1 MPAQRLEEPLSLAL
15 APDLVQTVLQMSSEH
30 NLITDEKITLNG
42 FLLSACED
50 RDSKVPRIQV
60 LSSCNLIR
68 DYGIDDLVEIIS
80 NVKENKE
87 ISVRAIRPTK
97 VSQYLFKEAERLA
110 RDMPSTFDREATA
123 TQLHSW
129 TELFGDKFETGS
141 KGFKL
146 LSSVT
151 EKFEL
156 KQ

>member
-1 MPAQRLEEPLSLAL
+1 MQLCEPF
-15 APDLVQTVLQMSSEH
+15 PDRRE
-30 NLITDEKITLNG
+30 
-42 FLLSACED
+42 SACIG
-50 RDSKVPRIQV
+50 RRIGTRRAANRRLV
-60 LSSCNLIR
+60 
-68 DYGIDDLVEIIS
+68 DIDDLVEIIS
-80 NVKENKE
+80 HVKENKE

-97 VSQYLFKEAERLA
+97 VSQYLFEEAERLA
-110 RDMPSTFDREATA
+110 RDMPSTFDRETTA